1 MDEGRKDAACA
12 RARSGVWSALHVTR
26 LPRETY
32 LNDVDR
38 PFVLVVHDLVLSLHD
53 L

>member
-1 MDEGRKDAACA
+1 MDEGRKDAARAPAFGSA
-12 RARSGVWSALHVTR
+12 RYTAAE
-26 LPRETY
+26 ETY

>member
-1 MDEGRKDAACA
+1 MGSRDRWMRDGSVIRRLVC
-12 RARSGVWSALHVTR
+12 VTR

-32 LNDVDR
+32 LNDVDL